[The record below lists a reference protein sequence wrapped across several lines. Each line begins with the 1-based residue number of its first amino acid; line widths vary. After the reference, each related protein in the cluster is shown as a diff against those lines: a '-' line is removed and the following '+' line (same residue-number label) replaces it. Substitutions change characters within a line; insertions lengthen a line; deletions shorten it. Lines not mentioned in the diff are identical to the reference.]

1 MADTPNS
8 ALGTNE
14 KMDDTDIAL
23 VKAMYCGKFNYF
35 TLNYFSQCRYFVCMT
50 CINHVC
56 CILL

>member
-23 VKAMYCGKFNYF
+23 VKAMYCGKFDYF
-35 TLNYFSQCRYFVCMT
+35 TLNYLPCLYFVRKIGMS
-50 CINHVC
+50 INH
-56 CILL
+56 CIS

>member
-23 VKAMYCGKFNYF
+23 VKAMYCGKFDYF
-35 TLNYFSQCRYFVCMT
+35 TFNYRKNANNSRT
-50 CINHVC
+50 SIRAT
-56 CILL
+56 LS